1 MKETRFEGL
10 VTRGESSA
18 ARVAGA
24 VGTDGRRTDVGHSK
38 VSARW
43 GNAADGTAPPVNRR
57 GPGVCVLWLP
67 GMFLLMSSVGWSQ
80 EAAEESISALQV
92 IQRSQQHYRGIRT
105 LQAEFTQVYTAHMTR
120 DEEHG
125 VLMLKKPQKM
135 YWEYRNPTEKYLF
148 STGKQAFFYIPG
160 DRKIFIYEL
169 AKDRLVLFF
178 MGEGQVA
185 RDFEIEFER
194 EEMPSAKENF
204 LVRLIPRQADGFL
217 LRILLEIEPT
227 SYQIVRLAS
236 IEPIGARNDYIL
248 KNVREDVSIPDRR
261 FRFKPP
267 KGVEIVRENS
277 Q

>member
-1 MKETRFEGL
+1 MKESRFEGL
-10 VTRGESSA
+10 AAHGESPA
-18 ARVAGA
+18 ARIAGT
-24 VGTDGRRTDVGHSK
+24 VGADARRTNADHAK
-38 VSARW
+38 ALERR
-43 GNAADGTAPPVNRR
+43 GNVEDGTAPPVSRIS
-57 GPGVCVLWLP
+57 PVVYALHMP
-67 GMFLLMSSVGWSQ
+67 AIFLLMSSVGWSQ

-125 VLMLKKPQKM
+125 VLMFKKPQKM
-135 YWEYRNPTEKYLF
+135 YWEYRDPTEKYLF
-148 STGKQAFFYIPG
+148 ANGKRAFFYIPR
-160 DRKIFIYEL
+160 DRQIIIYEL
-169 AKDRLVLFF
+169 AEDRLFLFF

-194 EEMPSAKENF
+194 EELPSAKENF
-204 LVRLIPRQADGFL
+204 LVRLIPRQADGSL
-217 LRILLEIEPT
+217 LRILLEIEPA
-227 SYQIVRLAS
+227 SYQIVRLAA

-267 KGVEIVRENS
+267 KGVEIVQENS